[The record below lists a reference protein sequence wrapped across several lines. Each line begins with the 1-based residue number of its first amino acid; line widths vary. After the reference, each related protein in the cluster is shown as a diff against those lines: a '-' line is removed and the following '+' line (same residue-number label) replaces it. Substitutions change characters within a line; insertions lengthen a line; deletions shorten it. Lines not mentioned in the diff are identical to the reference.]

1 MNKQIKLERE
11 LIIAPN
17 SIKDKIHNLR
27 DVQIILDRDL
37 AELYNIETRA
47 LKQAV
52 NRNKK
57 RFPDD
62 FMFTLTEPE
71 VNLMV
76 SQNVITSKKYLG
88 GSLPYAFTEQGIANL
103 SSILNSSKAIEGRS
117 FVYTMI
123 KTKLI
128 DGWKE
133 R

>member
-76 SQNVITSKKYLG
+76 SQNVIPSKKYLG

>member
-57 RFPDD
+57 RFIRLVD
-62 FMFTLTEPE
+62 
-71 VNLMV
+71 
-76 SQNVITSKKYLG
+76 
-88 GSLPYAFTEQGIANL
+88 
-103 SSILNSSKAIEGRS
+103 
-117 FVYTMI
+117 
-123 KTKLI
+123 
-128 DGWKE
+128 
-133 R
+133 